1 MGPPFHAS
9 PMKVMIAKVG
19 AATAVKVEPK
29 LKITCDSSKNAHDTT
44 I

>member
-9 PMKVMIAKVG
+9 PIKVMIAKVG
-19 AATAVKVEPK
+19 AATAIKEPK
-29 LKITCDSSKNAHDTT
+29 LKITCDSSKSAHTT